1 MLQQK
6 EDDCEE
12 SDAGIIV
19 LTRITRSEEV
29 DHGITWSQNE
39 GNKQLISSITA
50 KSYEKFFFDKILYIM
65 GDFTQKV
72 QKVLVQLFEN
82 KIEKRMHRRKKRE
95 KNLKLNERLFFNIL
109 LHQML

>member
-1 MLQQK
+1 
-6 EDDCEE
+6 
-12 SDAGIIV
+12 
-19 LTRITRSEEV
+19 
-29 DHGITWSQNE
+29 
-39 GNKQLISSITA
+39 
-50 KSYEKFFFDKILYIM
+50 M